1 MTLRRSLL
9 LVFTLGAAAP
19 TGTSP
24 SSDPPPSR
32 PTPANTDAR
41 WAAPLG
47 CRTHHRAAPR
57 NRRLRGPRRP
67 SVGIVAELRW
77 SHRIVEV
84 DPPMLQDVHGPLPN
98 VVSTDNGEEPE
109 EPVEWTPCSHSRST
123 TPTSSARPGRGLLR
137 HHSQRTARP
146 RIPWPGAQLCPAPLP
161 ADRVAGTVVA
171 WSTLTRAGICLPHAE
186 WSGAESCSSCSAWP
200 PSLLRQVMAR
210 FRGSVTRLA
219 ARGEWAVEHR

>member
-1 MTLRRSLL
+1 MTLRRSRL

-57 NRRLRGPRRP
+57 NRRSRGPRRP

-77 SHRIVEV
+77 SHRIVKA
-84 DPPMLQDVHGPLPN
+84 DAPMLQDVHGPLPN

-109 EPVEWTPCSHSRST
+109 EPVDTLASGNRT
-123 TPTSSARPGRGLLR
+123 AAARELCEEAGVRVDPRAPAPDR
-137 HHSQRTARP
+137 HLGPARP
-146 RIPWPGAQLCPAPLP
+146 RPARPVCHCRVPRRCPRRHSDRCRGRRGGRALVARGRPAPT
-161 ADRVAGTVVA
+161 RVRPCRHHPRG
-171 WSTLTRAGICLPHAE
+171 LG
-186 WSGAESCSSCSAWP
+186 GA
-200 PSLLRQVMAR
+200 
-210 FRGSVTRLA
+210 
-219 ARGEWAVEHR
+219 H